1 MMVYDNDDGGDDD
14 VWLYDD
20 DGDDVDV

>member
-1 MMVYDNDDGGDDD
+1 VYDNDDGGDDD

-20 DGDDVDV
+20 NGDDVDVW